1 MIPSNEMDWTKTLLG
16 PQATLRE
23 VIASL
28 EVTGLRIVLV
38 SDQDRHLL
46 GTTTDGDLR
55 RALLRGDTLDTPVQS
70 IMFTSPLVVGADMNR
85 GTVLNLMGVNKIHQL
100 PIVDEHNRLIGL
112 HIWDDMLVPT
122 TYDNTVVIMAGGF
135 GKRMRQHTE
144 NCPKPMLNVGGKPM
158 LEHIILRAA
167 AEGFHKF
174 VISLFY
180 LPDVIW
186 DYFGDGSKWNVQITY
201 VQEAAPLGTAGALSL
216 MDPAPDLPFIV
227 TNGDVMTDVRL
238 AEMLTFHNAHH
249 ASATMA
255 VRQHEWQHPFGVVKT
270 KGIIISGFEE
280 KPVYKS
286 HVNAGIYVLEPN
298 ALTHLTKGEFCN
310 MPTLFERLQSD
321 NQATIAYPMHE
332 VWMDVGRPEDLVTAN
347 KNITQP

>member
-1 MIPSNEMDWTKTLLG
+1 MISSNEMNWTKTLLG

-38 SDQDRHLL
+38 SDPDRHLL
-46 GTTTDGDLR
+46 GTATDGDLR
-55 RALLRGDTLDTPVQS
+55 RALLRGDTLDTQVQD
-70 IMFTSPLVVGADMNR
+70 IMFTSPLVVGADMDR

-100 PIVDEHNRLIGL
+100 PIVDAQNRLIGL
-112 HIWDDMLVPT
+112 HIWDDMLAPT
-122 TYDNTVVIMAGGF
+122 THDNTVLIMAGGF
-135 GKRMRQHTE
+135 GKRMRHHTK
-144 NCPKPMLNVGGKPM
+144 NCPKPMLKVGGKPM

-174 VISLFY
+174 VVSLFY
-180 LPDVIW
+180 LPDVIR
-186 DYFGDGSKWNVQITY
+186 DHFGDGSRWNVKISY
-201 VQEAAPLGTAGALSL
+201 VQETEPLGTAGALSL
-216 MDPAPDLPFIV
+216 MYPAPELPFIV
-227 TNGDVMTDVRL
+227 TNGDVLTDIRL

-249 ASATMA
+249 AAATMA

-270 KGIIISGFEE
+270 KGIIINGFEE

-286 HVNAGIYVLEPN
+286 HVNAGIYVLEPK

-332 VWMDVGRPEDLVTAN
+332 VWMDVGRPEDLVAAN
-347 KNITQP
+347 ENMR